1 MNRNQSEYS
10 HQPVMADE
18 VVSYLVT
25 VADGTYV
32 DLTVGL
38 GGHLQ
43 ELAKKLDKKARLY
56 GIDKDERALKKAKEK
71 LKDVEQEVELI
82 NGSYGNIEQI
92 SEGFRGKKF
101 DGALLDLGLSSL
113 QLDDPERGFTFSGEG
128 TLDMRFDQSA
138 QIPTA
143 ADLVNK
149 LNEKGLY
156 EIIRDFGEEK
166 QARRI
171 AAAIV
176 RERQKGMILTSS
188 QLAGIVK
195 SIVNPPYQNKSLAR
209 VFQALRIAVNKELE
223 TLKTALPIIISLLNQ
238 HGRIA
243 VITYHSLEDRIVKHT
258 FRDLA
263 KDCTCPPRLPQC
275 VCNTIPQIKI
285 ITKRPVFPSDEEVQ
299 TNPRSRSA
307 QLRVAEKII

>member
-1 MNRNQSEYS
+1 MKQNQSEYS
-10 HQPVMADE
+10 HQPVMVDE

-25 VADGTYV
+25 DKDGVYV
-32 DLTVGL
+32 DLTAGL
-38 GGHLQ
+38 GGHLR
-43 ELAKKLDKKARLY
+43 ELAKKLNKEARLY
-56 GIDKDERALKKAKEK
+56 GIDKEESALKKAKEK
-71 LKDVEQEVELI
+71 LEDVEQKVELI
-82 NGSYGNIEQI
+82 NDTYGNIEHI
-92 SEGFRGKKF
+92 AEGFRDKKF
-101 DGALLDLGLSSL
+101 DGALLDLGLSSW
-113 QLDDPERGFTFSGEG
+113 QLDDPERGFTFSGTG
-128 TLDMRFDQSA
+128 PLDMRFDQSA
-138 QIPTA
+138 QVPTA

-166 QARRI
+166 RARQI

-195 SIVNPPYQNKSLAR
+195 SNVNPPHQNKSLAR

-223 TLKTALPIIISLLNQ
+223 TLKAALPIIVSLLNK
-238 HGRIA
+238 HGRVA

-263 KDCTCPPRLPQC
+263 KDCTCPPGLPQC
-275 VCNTIPQIKI
+275 VCNASPQLKV
-285 ITKRPVFPSDEEVQ
+285 ITRRPVFPSDQEIKS
-299 TNPRSRSA
+299 NPRSRSA

>member
-1 MNRNQSEYS
+1 MSRNRSEYS
-10 HQPVMADE
+10 HQPVLAAE
-18 VVSYLVT
+18 VVANLVT
-25 VADGTYV
+25 DKNGAYV
-32 DLTVGL
+32 DLTAGL
-38 GGHLQ
+38 GGHLKA
-43 ELAKKLDKKARLY
+43 LAKKLEKEARLY
-56 GIDKDERALKKAKEK
+56 GIDKDQSALKKAGEK
-71 LKDVEQEVELI
+71 LEDVKQKVELV
-82 NGSYGNIEQI
+82 NGSYGDIGDI
-92 SEGFRGKKF
+92 AEGLPDKKF
-101 DGALLDLGLSSL
+101 DGALLDLGLSSW

-128 TLDMRFDQSA
+128 PLDMRFDQSA
-138 QIPTA
+138 QMATA

-149 LNEKGLY
+149 LNEKGLN

-166 QARRI
+166 RARQI
-171 AAAIV
+171 GAAIV

-188 QLAGIVK
+188 QLARIVK

-223 TLKTALPIIISLLNQ
+223 TLKAALPLIVSVLNE

-263 KDCTCPPRLPQC
+263 KTCICPPGLPQC
-275 VCNTIPQIKI
+275 VCNTNAQIKV
-285 ITKRPVFPSDEEVQ
+285 ITRRPIYPSDEEIKS
-299 TNPRSRSA
+299 NPRSRSA

>member
-10 HQPVMADE
+10 HQPVLVDE
-18 VVSYLVT
+18 VVAYLVT
-25 VADGTYV
+25 VEDGAYV
-32 DLTVGL
+32 DLTAGL
-38 GGHLQ
+38 GGHLK
-43 ELAKKLDKKARLY
+43 ELAKKLNKDARLY
-56 GIDKDERALKKAKEK
+56 GIDKDESALKKAREK
-71 LKDVEQEVELI
+71 LADVEQKVELI
-82 NGSYGNIEQI
+82 NDSYGNIEHVA
-92 SEGFRGKKF
+92 EGFRDQKF

-128 TLDMRFDQSA
+128 LLDMRFDQSA

-149 LNEKGLY
+149 LNDKGLY

-188 QLAGIVK
+188 QLAAIVK
-195 SIVNPPYQNKSLAR
+195 SNVNPPYQNKSLAR

-223 TLKTALPIIISLLNQ
+223 TLKTALPIIISMLNK

-263 KDCTCPPRLPQC
+263 KECICPQGLPQC
-275 VCNTIPQIKI
+275 ICNTTPQVKV
-285 ITKRPVFPSDEEVQ
+285 ITRRPVFPSDVEIKS
-299 TNPRSRSA
+299 NPRSRSA